1 MERQRQNRR
10 YSIRKARISMKLA
23 INVRRPGSCANPSRR
38 FPALMLGKSN
48 PKLSTSCVYLRR
60 FAFTSANGKF
70 RSYYLHVR
78 AFLRAACFGATRPL
92 ARLRLGLRP
101 RLHFETLHVS
111 AAHVLPRPNGLFRR
125 PVDRSAYTSTPSGRG
140 PAEIGS
146 SERSPPGEG
155 PETRRACT
163 PNEFAA
169 DPPRR
174 LVRPRSPRAFS
185 RRLPPVRGAIRCRR
199 VRLLVSHRA
208 PPGRSTNR
216 TSAALSARLRRLSTA
231 GNKNSCAFGLERFG
245 S

>member
-1 MERQRQNRR
+1 M
-10 YSIRKARISMKLA
+10 
-23 INVRRPGSCANPSRR
+23 PHPSR
-38 FPALMLGKSN
+38 
-48 PKLSTSCVYLRR
+48 
-60 FAFTSANGKF
+60 AFQ
-70 RSYYLHVR
+70 
-78 AFLRAACFGATRPL
+78 RAACFGATRPL

-216 TSAALSARLRRLSTA
+216 TSAAPSARLRRLSPVANA
-231 GNKNSCAFGLERFG
+231 GVSAFGLLPVRTTEKASPYSSFQFPTLHPPTSERLVRLG
-245 S
+245 TEAEMSS